1 MKPVIVIEM
10 EEHKMISRFANL
22 TLWLLVVVAFVFAGC
37 EQGRKDKLARLP
49 EPETITVM
57 SDYTGKA
64 FEAGGGRQA
73 WTMAK
78 KLRLDCVVTFY
89 KSDGSFHLTEQ
100 VYEIYPWSNSIRISA
115 TEPSGKLVWL
125 LSHGVFSVLE
135 GTGLLDALPI
145 PENRYFAE
153 LLLNITTAPVR
164 FLDKPVV
171 FTKDSRPVKME
182 GLWYHPIERV
192 NPDKTGIFSYA
203 VFYQNRDSSLVDMIW
218 FAGVDS
224 SVIASE
230 AQPSVAIPISLAVR
244 GYDYRELEKG
254 GVRVPAK
261 IEIFRTDAAGVL
273 RERLVK
279 IDCHTLKSTE

>member
-1 MKPVIVIEM
+1 MNKMINWLSNMLCWLVLMVLIAVIGIVAGCQQEYKEEPKAPIDVIVVEP
-10 EEHKMISRFANL
+10 N
-22 TLWLLVVVAFVFAGC
+22 VVVPNYASRAI
-37 EQGRKDKLARLP
+37 EA
-49 EPETITVM
+49 
-57 SDYTGKA
+57 TG
-64 FEAGGGRQA
+64 GLDA
-73 WTMAK
+73 WTKAK

-89 KSDGSFHLTEQ
+89 KSDGSFYLTEQ
-100 VYEIYPWSNSIRISA
+100 DYEIYPWLNSIRISA
-115 TEPSGKLVWL
+115 TEPLGTFVWE
-125 LSHGVFSVLE
+125 LSRGGLE
-135 GTGLLDALPI
+135 GGEAWHTGIGLPVQLCSKHYFTELILDI
-145 PENRYFAE
+145 
-153 LLLNITTAPVR
+153 ITAPVR

-171 FTKDSRPVKME
+171 FTRDSRPVKME
-182 GLWYHPIERV
+182 GLWYYLIERV

-224 SVIASE
+224 SVIVSE

-273 RERLVK
+273 QERLVK
-279 IDCHTLKSTE
+279 IDSK